1 MVRLRLVKQVD
12 ELLFASLEVFRLLIV
27 AHRIFFL
34 LTFFMG
40 VIYLFKEPSTLAAVF
55 HLSVAL
61 YFYVC
66 MYELK
71 EWPFPR
77 WVYIL
82 LIVLLVGCGLYYFLD
97 QEQANLINGI
107 ACFIFTLMT
116 WSSLRSISNKE

>member
-1 MVRLRLVKQVD
+1 
-12 ELLFASLEVFRLLIV
+12 
-27 AHRIFFL
+27 
-34 LTFFMG
+34 MG
-40 VIYLFKEPSTLAAVF
+40 VTYLIKEPSTLAAVF

-61 YFYVC
+61 YFYVYL
-66 MYELK
+66 YELK

-97 QEQANLINGI
+97 QEQANLINGV